1 MNSMTGFGKAQIKT
15 ADALYTVELS
25 SVNSR
30 FLEFTFR
37 TPRSLSGLEP
47 KIRDLIQTK
56 IRRGKLNVAI
66 NYERAHQEHGQY
78 IFNQQAADSYLKQLR
93 AYQKKRKLAGE
104 IGVIDLLS
112 IPDIVRAPGQ
122 DIGDAALWKSL
133 KKAVGDALNEMLKM
147 RQKEG
152 AALAADLKKRLRLII
167 SDLKKIE
174 NISAG
179 SARAHRDRILERVN
193 QLLDGPEINRQR
205 LEEEVAL
212 LCERADITE
221 EITRLK
227 SHLDQFRAALDV
239 KDSVGKR
246 LNFILQEMNREVNT
260 IGSKALIIDISKLVI
275 GLKEEIERIREQVQN
290 VE

>member
-37 TPRSLSGLEP
+37 TPRNLSGLEP

-56 IRRGKLNVAI
+56 IRRGKLNAAI